1 MQFSLIAYDDDNDD
15 NDDHFVMMRSHPS
28 ALAVASV
35 VPLVTTLRLKSLH
48 QMNDETSS
56 QLE

>member
-1 MQFSLIAYDDDNDD
+1 MKLHMHIGDDNDD
-15 NDDHFVMMRSHPS
+15 NDDHFVMMRSLLP
-28 ALAVASV
+28 ALAVASE
-35 VPLVTTLRLKSLH
+35 SLH